1 MERVFHGP
9 MWCPNNPKNIDKCFG
24 MQSIILLTVDSLVLV
39 MLFWAAKLTVR
50 CLKITQLQ
58 RVVLSW
64 CSTDF
69 RSAEFRSAAW
79 YVLLSQ
85 KLEIFSWRQ
94 FWTFCDAWD
103 EAPSC
108 WIWGRWPP
116 KRYFFSQSGF
126 SWRSRQDWWAKT
138 SLEPRRHNAWYVS
151 TKTDCPR
158 VVTCLSN
165 SFRAFTTSQNMG
177 LASCFGK
184 SRGGRETFSL
194 LILDLFEDVKCAKCV
209 TS

>member
-1 MERVFHGP
+1 MVRCCTP
-9 MWCPNNPKNIDKCFG
+9 ITLKNIDKCFG

-69 RSAEFRSAAW
+69 RSAEFWSAAW
-79 YVLLSQ
+79 CVLFSQ
-85 KLEIFSWRQ
+85 KLEILSWRK

-116 KRYFFSQSGF
+116 KRYFFSQSGL
-126 SWRSRQDWWAKT
+126 SRRSRQEWWAKT

-151 TKTDCPR
+151 TKADCPR

-165 SFRAFTTSQNMG
+165 SFRTFTTSQNMG

-184 SRGGRETFSL
+184 NRGGRETFAL